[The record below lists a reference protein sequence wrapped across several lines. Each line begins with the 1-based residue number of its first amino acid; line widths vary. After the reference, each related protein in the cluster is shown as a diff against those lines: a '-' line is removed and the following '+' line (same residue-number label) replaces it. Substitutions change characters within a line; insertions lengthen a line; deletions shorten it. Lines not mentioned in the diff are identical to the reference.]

1 MLKNE
6 SREEGLKE
14 GLEEGLKEGLERF
27 GRLMSLLLERGMTEE
42 AKKAAADEENRQEMY
57 RAYGIL

>member
-14 GLEEGLKEGLERF
+14 GEERF

-57 RAYGIL
+57 RAYGIF